1 MILPQ
6 NIDSPSPQSI
16 RIQWRDGHLSLY
28 SSRTL
33 RLQCPCAS
41 CVNEWTGERTV
52 RDEAIPP
59 DIRPTSWSL
68 VGQYALAIGFSDG
81 HNTGIYSFDLLRSL
95 CPCDLCGEERR
106 KKKR

>member
-6 NIDSPSPQSI
+6 NIELTDPQTI
-16 RIQWRDGHLSLY
+16 RVEWRDGHLSLF

-52 RDEAIPP
+52 REETIPA

-81 HNTGIYSFDLLRSL
+81 HNTGIYSFDLLRDH
-95 CPCDLCGEERR
+95 CPCDLCREERL
-106 KKKR
+106 

>member
-6 NIDSPSPQSI
+6 NIESTDPRTI
-16 RIQWRDGHLSLY
+16 RIQWRDGHLSLF
-28 SSRTL
+28 SSRSL

-52 RDEAIPP
+52 REEMIPA

-68 VGQYALAIGFSDG
+68 VGQYALSIGFSDG
-81 HNTGIYSFDLLRSL
+81 HNTGIYSFDLLREL
-95 CPCDLCGEERR
+95 CPCDLCREDRL
-106 KKKR
+106 